1 MNNNQATL
9 NKLETMKLHGMSR
22 AFRSTMESGLNHK
35 FTSDELLS
43 HLVDAEWD
51 DRNNRKFDR
60 LVKAAKFKYK
70 ASFEEIDFGLKRNLD
85 KNLLLRLSDCRWLR
99 THQNIIITGSTGVGK
114 SFIASALGHQ
124 ACMYGF
130 KTGYYFCA
138 KLFKELKYRRDD
150 RTYLTELKRMAK
162 QTLIIFDDL
171 GLEPFDTSTRLALL
185 EILEDRARCGSVIIV
200 SQIPVIKWHDTFG
213 DPTISD
219 AICDRIIH
227 NAHRIELEGESL
239 RKIFSSKT

>member
-9 NKLETMKLHGMSR
+9 NKLDTMRLHGMSR
-22 AFRSTMESGLNHK
+22 TFRSAIESNMNNGV
-35 FTSDELLS
+35 TPDELLA

-51 DRNNRKFDR
+51 DRKNRKLER
-60 LVKAAKFKYK
+60 LVNTARFKYK

-85 KNLLLRLSDCRWLR
+85 KNMLLRLSDCKWIRNY
-99 THQNIIITGSTGVGK
+99 QNIIITGPTGVGK

-124 ACMYGF
+124 ACIYGF

-138 KLFKELKYRRDD
+138 KLFKEFKYRRDD
-150 RTYLTELKRMAK
+150 KTYLTALKKVAK
-162 QTLIIFDDL
+162 QTLIIFDDI
-171 GLEPFDTSTRLALL
+171 GLEPFDASSRLALL
-185 EILEDRARCGSVIIV
+185 EILEDRVNSGSIIVV
-200 SQIPVIKWHDTFG
+200 SQIPVIKWHGLFG

-227 NAHRIELEGESL
+227 NAHRIEMKGESV
-239 RKIFSSKT
+239 RKKFAKGV